1 MIALITQSGAYLH
14 DLSEMQADELT
25 RTKGL
30 RNFKPYEGVKGW
42 LFYDSNIPYLLLQ
55 LGISTCYIDLESIR
69 LKRKG
74 KEDYLKL
81 STMKLMEIWEEMC
94 PIKGYMKAG
103 GG

>member
-1 MIALITQSGAYLH
+1 MIALITKSGAFLH
-14 DLSEMQADELT
+14 DLSEEQADGFA
-25 RTKGL
+25 RTKGFD
-30 RNFKPYEGVKGW
+30 NFKPYQSVKGW

-74 KEDYLKL
+74 KKDYLKL

-94 PIKGYMKAG
+94 PIKDYIKSRG
-103 GG
+103 